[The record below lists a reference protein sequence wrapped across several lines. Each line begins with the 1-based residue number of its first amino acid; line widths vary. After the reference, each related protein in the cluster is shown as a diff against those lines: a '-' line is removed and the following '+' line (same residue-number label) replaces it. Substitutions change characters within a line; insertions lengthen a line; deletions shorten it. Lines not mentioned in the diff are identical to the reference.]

1 MYQCTIRNVTSPHAL
16 LSRIPSVL
24 HVNRP
29 SNDTKTPHPGTVSLA
44 RALSKLGVCS
54 RSEGERMVVAGRV
67 AVAGRMVRDI
77 GVRVRPETDVITV
90 DGERVGRVD
99 RVYLAL
105 NKPRGLMTTRTDP
118 QGRPTVY
125 ACFAND
131 SSLPFTGPVGRLDKA
146 SEGLLLFSND
156 TQWAA
161 KLTDPDA
168 QVDKTYHVQVR
179 IREPEQLEASILP
192 QITEGVLDLLSGDT
206 LTVKHIAVLRVGS
219 RSSAWLE
226 VVLDEGKNRHIRRV
240 FDALDMAVLRLMRV
254 SIGSLALGT
263 LAKGEWRHLTEHE
276 VNRLRSS

>member
-1 MYQCTIRNVTSPHAL
+1 
-16 LSRIPSVL
+16 
-24 HVNRP
+24 
-29 SNDTKTPHPGTVSLA
+29 
-44 RALSKLGVCS
+44 
-54 RSEGERMVVAGRV
+54 MVVAGRV
-67 AVAGRMVRDI
+67 AVGGRIVRDI
-77 GVRVRPETDVITV
+77 GVRVRPETDVITI

-125 ACFAND
+125 ACFDND

-240 FDALDMAVLRLMRV
+240 FDALDIAVLRLMRV

-276 VNRLRSS
+276 VRMLRQT